1 MWYVGDGMGWWMV
14 WGGLMMVLF
23 WGGIIALIVWTV
35 QSLTRREDGG
45 GSPARHGAR
54 RWTLP
59 GSATPAAT
67 SRVRSLSRS
76 RETWRGPDGIRTW
89 RRKPSATLL
98 RKEQGGPPGTV

>member
-1 MWYVGDGMGWWMV
+1 MWHTGDGMGWWMV

-23 WGGIIALIVWTV
+23 WGGIIALIAWTV
-35 QSLTRREDGG
+35 QSLTRREDGQG
-45 GSPARHGAR
+45 QPGAPR
-54 RWTLP
+54 RTPPLP

-89 RRKPSATLL
+89 RRNPSATWL